1 MSNQTDIDNKYCQNS
16 QTNAMTLIE
25 DEDHIDDK
33 KKGWAKFQNKWS
45 DWIWEYCDSLN
56 NLILSDL
63 WVTWHAELFPLSQ
76 L

>member
-33 KKGWAKFQNKWS
+33 KKRLGKIQKQ
-45 DWIWEYCDSLN
+45 
-56 NLILSDL
+56 
-63 WVTWHAELFPLSQ
+63 V
-76 L
+76 

>member
-33 KKGWAKFQNKWS
+33 KKGWAKFQNKCS
-45 DWIWEYCDSLN
+45 D
-56 NLILSDL
+56 
-63 WVTWHAELFPLSQ
+63 
-76 L
+76 